1 MLHQRADGDE
11 PSALELGFSETL
23 SDMKLSDFSLCE
35 TWLGASS
42 TTCFLSVDR
51 LKIEILRRIAYF

>member
-1 MLHQRADGDE
+1 MLQKRADGDE
-11 PSALELGFSETL
+11 LSALELGISETL